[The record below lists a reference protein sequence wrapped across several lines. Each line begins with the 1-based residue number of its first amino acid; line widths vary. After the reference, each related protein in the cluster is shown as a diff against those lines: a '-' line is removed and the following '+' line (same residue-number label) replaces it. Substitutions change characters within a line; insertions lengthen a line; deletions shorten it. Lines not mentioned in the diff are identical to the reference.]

1 MQDMRKTNAGTLAA
15 RLKSHGVRYA
25 FGIPSGQV
33 LALIEAF
40 TQSGIRYVLVS
51 HEMAAAFMAD
61 VTGRLTG
68 IPGVA
73 IATLGPGATNLTTG
87 VGNALLDRSPALIIT
102 GQVPVSQMGRRVQM
116 HIDHQVLMRPLTKE
130 SFLLEP
136 GSVADTVDQA
146 MGLAAAEPPGPVHL
160 DVPEDVAVAESGE
173 APSRLLRFEP
183 EVSRKVSGLAQG
195 LDILRQARRPV
206 VALGLSA
213 ARLGIGP
220 LVRRFV
226 ERHSVPFVS
235 TMMGK
240 GVLPDE
246 HPLCIGVLGRARH
259 RWVEEYLAHADLVI
273 GIGYDP
279 VEIGYEDWMPKV
291 PLIHIDREGVDADSP
306 VKVAGEVRGD
316 LKMILPE
323 LAKATLPRYAWDL
336 ERLRA
341 FRSALL
347 HSLRPAGRR
356 LQPHQVL
363 DLLRAWLPR
372 DGILACDVGAHTHIV
387 ATQWPIAAPEN
398 LLVSNGWSSMGY
410 AIPAAMAAKLA
421 RPNREVVCLM
431 GDGGFLMLAGEMA
444 TAARLG
450 LKILFVVLRDES
462 LSLIEAKQ
470 RKRNYHLVG
479 VALRERWARTSIN
492 YFGVPCIQ
500 AGSPRA
506 FRNALS
512 RASRLR
518 GPLIIEAHV
527 DGSKYQEILYQ

>member
-1 MQDMRKTNAGTLAA
+1 
-15 RLKSHGVRYA
+15 
-25 FGIPSGQV
+25 
-33 LALIEAF
+33 
-40 TQSGIRYVLVS
+40 
-51 HEMAAAFMAD
+51 MAAAFMAD

-68 IPGVA
+68 VPGVA
-73 IATLGPGATNLTTG
+73 LATVGPGATNLTTG

-102 GQVPVSQMGRRVQM
+102 GQVPLAQLGRRVQM
-116 HIDHQVLMRPLTKE
+116 HIDHRALMRPLTKG

-136 GSVADTVDQA
+136 GTVADTVDRA
-146 MGLAAAEPPGPVHL
+146 LGLATGEPPGPVHL
-160 DVPEDVAVAESGE
+160 DVPEDVAVARPGE
-173 APSRLLRFEP
+173 PPSPLVRPGP
-183 EVSRKVSGLAQG
+183 EVARKVTGLAQG

-213 ARLGIGP
+213 ARLGIGS

-246 HPLCIGVLGRARH
+246 HRLCIGVLGRARH
-259 RWVEEYLAHADLVI
+259 RRVEEYLAGADLVI

-291 PLIHIDREGVDADSP
+291 PLVHVDREGLDADPP
-306 VKVAGEVRGD
+306 VKVAVEVRGD
-316 LKMILPE
+316 LRVILPE

-336 ERLRA
+336 EGLRA
-341 FRSALL
+341 FRADLL
-347 HSLRPAGRR
+347 QSLRPAGRR
-356 LQPHQVL
+356 FQPHQVL
-363 DLLRAWLPR
+363 DLLRAWLPE
-372 DGILACDVGAHTHIV
+372 DGILACDVGAHTHLV
-387 ATQWPIAAPEN
+387 ATQWPIADREN
-398 LLVSNGWSSMGY
+398 LLASNGWSSMGY

-421 RPNREVVCLM
+421 RPDREVVGLM

-450 LKILFVVLRDES
+450 LKILFVVLRDGS

-470 RKRNYHLVG
+470 RQRDYRVVG
-479 VALRERWARTSIN
+479 VALHERWAWTATS
-492 YFGVPCIQ
+492 YFGVPCIP
-500 AGSPRA
+500 ARSPRA
-506 FRNALS
+506 FRSALS
-512 RASRLR
+512 RAARLR

-527 DGSKYQEILYQ
+527 DGTKYQELLYH